1 MNKVLLEFLSK
12 TLSLDENGVTSLFNE
27 DGSPKDDSL
36 QKFLELDAARVAK
49 LQKGKFDE
57 GVKKAQKDVM
67 SKFETDLKTK
77 LGIESDKVGVE
88 LVEEIIASKTP
99 QGTELSEE
107 QVTKSKWYL
116 DLKENQ
122 QKAIKEAVKAKETEH
137 NNYKAQVERN
147 QALSVVKQ
155 KALTLFESL
164 KPILSSDPAKAAKQK
179 EVFLKQFDQDNYRME
194 GERII
199 LLNPDGTDRTDPH
212 GIRVEFDSFVK
223 ESASSLYDF
232 QVIDP
237 KASPAGGSGNAGAG
251 GAGKPVVVKDESDF
265 MKQFHEAKTPAD
277 KIAVSKAWEEVKK
290 ASQ

>member
-57 GVKKAQKDVM
+57 GVKKATKEVL
-67 SKFETDLKTK
+67 SKFESDLKSK

-99 QGTELSEE
+99 QGTELTQD
-107 QVTKSKWYL
+107 QVIKSKWYL
-116 DLKENQ
+116 DLQENQ

-164 KPILSSDPAKAAKQK
+164 KPILSSDPVKAARQK
-179 EVFLKQFDQDNYRME
+179 ELFLKQFEQDNYRME
-194 GERII
+194 GDRII
-199 LLNPDGTDRTDPH
+199 LLNADGTDRTDPH
-212 GIRVEFDSFVK
+212 GVRVEFDAFVK
-223 ESASSLYDF
+223 ESAGSIYDF
-232 QVIDP
+232 QVTDP
-237 KASPAGGSGNAGAG
+237 KESPAGGSGGAGAG
-251 GAGKPVVVKDESDF
+251 GAKPVVVKDEEDF
-265 MKQFHEAKTPAD
+265 TKQYYAEKDP
-277 KIAVSKAWEEVKK
+277 KQRIEISKAWEEVKK
-290 ASQ
+290 AST